1 VGRQTTTDE
10 DAFDMAACMQGL
22 AKRDEDAARMFT
34 ERLYPL
40 VLKLVRA
47 HLPRRTSDEDLVQT
61 VFMKIFANLGQY
73 SGQVPIEH
81 WVSRIAVNTCLN
93 ELKAEKIRPEW
104 RWSDF
109 NEEEQHVIESLAAN
123 VSESDALP
131 ALASRDLLEKLLA
144 TLNPQDRL
152 IIRLLHLE
160 ERSVSE
166 VRTLTGWSEPMI
178 KVRAFRARKKLQ
190 KSLHRLE
197 GDLA

>member
-1 VGRQTTTDE
+1 MGQLSGPTLGLARTVWRGSQSQLRDAALKMSISAVTIPGAGCLYSCGSTTVDE
-10 DAFDMAACMQGL
+10 DAFDMADCMRRL
-22 AKRDEDAARMFT
+22 AERDEDAARLFT
-34 ERLYPL
+34 GRLYPL

-47 HLPRRTSDEDLVQT
+47 HLPRRTSEEDLVQT

-73 SGQVPIEH
+73 SGRVPVEH

-131 ALASRDLLEKLLA
+131 ALASRDLLEKL
-144 TLNPQDRL
+144 
-152 IIRLLHLE
+152 
-160 ERSVSE
+160 
-166 VRTLTGWSEPMI
+166 
-178 KVRAFRARKKLQ
+178 
-190 KSLHRLE
+190 
-197 GDLA
+197 